1 MPQSPFRQFLSRL
14 FGAGRSNPVA
24 PRDPGRVPTPVIV
37 PRAAPSPAPPSSDP
51 EAMAEE
57 ARDIVRRAVRTG
69 FDDREQLIG
78 SAIEMLEDEYDPDAV
93 RAIVPAL
100 VDEELAAHR
109 KAELGWP
116 AITDCDRL
124 DAAFAA
130 LEDAGI
136 VARQNF
142 TCCGTCGSAEI
153 WDEIGEARD
162 SGRPVRGYGFYH
174 MQDSE
179 SAAEGHGLYLNYG
192 AVEEGEDA
200 ALAVGREIVVTLAR
214 SGLSPDWNGSWSTR
228 IAVPL
233 DWKRRR
239 TD

>member
-24 PRDPGRVPTPVIV
+24 PRDPGRVPAPVIV
-37 PRAAPSPAPPSSDP
+37 PRAAPSPAPPPSDP

-162 SGRPVRGYGFYH
+162 RAGRC
-174 MQDSE
+174 
-179 SAAEGHGLYLNYG
+179 AAMAFITCRTANRRPR
-192 AVEEGEDA
+192 ATA
-200 ALAVGREIVVTLAR
+200 SISTMAR
-214 SGLSPDWNGSWSTR
+214 SKRARTR
-228 IAVPL
+228 HWRLGAKSSQR
-233 DWKRRR
+233 WRAAG
-239 TD
+239 

>member
-1 MPQSPFRQFLSRL
+1 MPQSPFQQFLSRL
-14 FGAGRSNPVA
+14 FGAGRSKPVSSW
-24 PRDPGRVPTPVIV
+24 DPGRVPAPVIL
-37 PRAAPSPAPPSSDP
+37 PRAAPSVPQPADP
-51 EAMAEE
+51 AQMPEE
-57 ARDIVRRAVRTG
+57 ARDIIRRAVRTG
-69 FDDREQLIG
+69 FDDREQLMQ
-78 SAIEMLEDEYDPDAV
+78 SAIEMLEDEYDSDAV

-109 KAELGWP
+109 AAELGWP

-130 LEDAGI
+130 LDDAGI
-136 VARQNF
+136 VARHNF

-153 WDEIGEARD
+153 WDEIGEAQD

-192 AVEEGEDA
+192 AVEEGEEA
-200 ALAVGREIVVTLAR
+200 ALAVGHEIVATLAR
-214 SGLSPDWNGSWSTR
+214 SGLKADWNGSWNRR